1 MGQDWRVRVWGVRGS
16 APRPEADYMKF
27 GGNTV
32 CISLE
37 YQEELIVLDAGSG
50 LHALGNRVTADRFKR
65 LHILLGHLHVDH
77 IMGLFSFWPFYN
89 PKAEIHLYGRAG
101 FQKELGLLMGPPFW
115 PQGFGDFSAKLYF
128 HELHPKEVFGVGGL
142 KGDTMEGN
150 HPGGSL
156 LYRLEASG
164 KRLTYALDCEIS
176 PDNAYELEDFSCK
189 SSLLIWDAT
198 FAPEDM
204 RFGWGHST
212 WKQGIALGRKAQAE
226 RVLMT
231 HYSQEYTDVF
241 LSRQE
246 HLAMETDS
254 ISSFAREGMVIQ
266 L

>member
-1 MGQDWRVRVWGVRGS
+1 MEQDWRVTVWGVRGS

-32 CISLE
+32 CTSLE
-37 YQEELIVLDAGSG
+37 YHEELIVLDAGSG
-50 LHALGNRVTADRFKR
+50 LHILGQRLKADRLKR
-65 LHILLGHLHVDH
+65 LHILLGHLHMDH

-101 FQKELGLLMGPPFW
+101 FRQELELLMGPPFW
-115 PQGFGDFSAKLYF
+115 PQGFGDFLAKLHF
-128 HELHPKEVFGVGGL
+128 HELNPKEVFWLGDL

-164 KRLTYALDCEIS
+164 KRLTYGLDCEINS
-176 PDNAYELEDFSCK
+176 DNASELENFCCK
-189 SSLLIWDAT
+189 SALLIWDAT

-204 RFGWGHST
+204 HLGWGHST
-212 WKQGIALGRKAQAE
+212 WKQGIELGRKARAG

-231 HYSQEYTDVF
+231 HYSQEYTDLF
-241 LSRQE
+241 LSQQE
-246 HLAMETDS
+246 QLAIEEDS
-254 ISSFAREGMVIQ
+254 ISCFAKEGMVIR